1 MPKIGLA
8 FDKNC
13 ILLSSNTIVQQRES
27 SPMKLCHTVSAHVD
41 VPVGFAFGRCC
52 DPAALGMWT
61 LGSMD
66 FAETSVKGVFRGKSL
81 FDNSESYME
90 MDIHPDLWLVDFAV
104 GTQEQREPRV
114 SIRLTPG
121 QLWGFD
127 SASCL
132 FAMSTWRAAWM
143 DEDRWQRTCRTHETE
158 AELFKAQTETAWAE
172 GGT

>member
-1 MPKIGLA
+1 
-8 FDKNC
+8 
-13 ILLSSNTIVQQRES
+13 
-27 SPMKLCHTVSAHVD
+27 MKLCHTVSAHVD
-41 VPVGFAFGRCC
+41 VPVDFAFGRCC
-52 DPAALGMWT
+52 DPKALGMWT
-61 LGSMD
+61 LGSMG
-66 FAETSVKGVFRGKSL
+66 FAETGVKGVYRGKSL
-81 FDNSESYME
+81 FDNSETYME

-158 AELFKAQTETAWAE
+158 AQLFKSQTEIAWA
-172 GGT
+172 GSGT